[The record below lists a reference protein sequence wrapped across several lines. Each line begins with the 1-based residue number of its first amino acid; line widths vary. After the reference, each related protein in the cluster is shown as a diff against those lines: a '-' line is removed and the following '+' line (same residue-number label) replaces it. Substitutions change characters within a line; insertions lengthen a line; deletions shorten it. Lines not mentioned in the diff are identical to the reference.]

1 MENSLRSRVGL
12 LQKKLEC
19 SVEEISGAFGKDLY
33 YTDGAAAQYDFV
45 IVIGTMTRIFVS
57 EKTRKILRIYGED
70 TYDDIIREWI
80 ASIS

>member
-1 MENSLRSRVGL
+1 MENTLRSRIGL
-12 LQKKLEC
+12 LKEKVGC

-33 YTDGAAAQYDFV
+33 YTDGAAANYDFV

-70 TYDDIIREWI
+70 TYDDIIRKWI

>member
-1 MENSLRSRVGL
+1 MENSLRSRFGL
-12 LQKKLEC
+12 LQEKLEC
-19 SVEEISGAFGKDLY
+19 SLEEISGTDLY

-70 TYDDIIREWI
+70 TYDDTVREWI
-80 ASIS
+80 CSLTIR

>member
-1 MENSLRSRVGL
+1 MENSLRSRFGL
-12 LQKKLEC
+12 LKEKLEC
-19 SVEEISGAFGKDLY
+19 SLEEISGTDLY
-33 YTDGAAAQYDFV
+33 YTDGAAAAYDFV

>member
-1 MENSLRSRVGL
+1 MENSLRSCVRL
-12 LQKKLEC
+12 LQEKVSC
-19 SVEEISGAFGKDLY
+19 SVEEISGTDLY
-33 YTDGAAAQYDFV
+33 YTDGAAAQYDFA

-80 ASIS
+80 AGISQL

>member
-1 MENSLRSRVGL
+1 MEKSLRSRVGL
-12 LQKKLEC
+12 LQKKVGC
-19 SVEEISGAFGKDLY
+19 NVEEISGTDLY
-33 YTDGAAAQYDFV
+33 YTDGAAAEYDFV

-80 ASIS
+80 AGISQP

>member
-12 LQKKLEC
+12 LQIKLEC
-19 SVEEISGAFGKDLY
+19 SVEEISGTDLY

-80 ASIS
+80 AGISQP

>member
-1 MENSLRSRVGL
+1 MENSLRSYVRL
-12 LQKKLEC
+12 LQEKVSC
-19 SVEEISGAFGKDLY
+19 SVEEISGTDLY
-33 YTDGAAAQYDFV
+33 YTDGAAANYDFV

-70 TYDDIIREWI
+70 TYDDTIREWI

>member
-1 MENSLRSRVGL
+1 MENSLRSYVRL
-12 LQKKLEC
+12 LQEKVSC
-19 SVEEISGAFGKDLY
+19 SVEEISGTDLY

-70 TYDDIIREWI
+70 TYDDTIREWI